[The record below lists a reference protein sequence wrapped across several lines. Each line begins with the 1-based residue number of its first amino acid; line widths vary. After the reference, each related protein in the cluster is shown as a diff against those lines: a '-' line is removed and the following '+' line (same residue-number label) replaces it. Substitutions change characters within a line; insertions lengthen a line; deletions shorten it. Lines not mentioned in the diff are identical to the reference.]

1 MCANYETIS
10 KDRVHLLDLFEFIF
24 RHTWKNSQFALI
36 PVDTIYEQKYI
47 EGKVHWYGVYRKDR
61 MPFTVAALYE
71 DVLSQIK

>member
-36 PVDTIYEQKYI
+36 PVDTIYEQNTSRVKCI
-47 EGKVHWYGVYRKDR
+47 GME
-61 MPFTVAALYE
+61 FTVKIECLLLLQHFMKMY
-71 DVLSQIK
+71 